1 MNDIKVSIIIPVY
14 KVPEEYLRNC
24 IESCINQT
32 LKNIEIILIDD
43 GSPDNCG
50 EICDEYALKD
60 SRIKVIHKKNGG
72 VSNARNYGILKSKG
86 EYIGFVDADDWI
98 EKDFYEEMIL
108 FGEKNKVDVVVSG
121 FVKEKNNKIIECLVK
136 EKSKIFNK
144 IEALKVLLERKL
156 YVWSPWDKIYKTAIL
171 KDNKIFFPKNISMGE
186 DLDFIWRL
194 FNKIDK
200 IGYISLNRYHY
211 CYRYGSSTV
220 NISAKKKKDSVL
232 VMESILNK
240 CKFLNKEI
248 FDRMKEVYLK
258 EISSYCGLML
268 IENEIKYRNEII
280 FYQKKIRTLRKSL
293 LRNKDFKLKIKLGI
307 LFFMLPNFICNKM
320 KFIVKWN
327 FHK

>member
-121 FVKEKNNKIIECLVK
+121 FVKEKIIK
-136 EKSKIFNK
+136 
-144 IEALKVLLERKL
+144 
-156 YVWSPWDKIYKTAIL
+156 
-171 KDNKIFFPKNISMGE
+171 
-186 DLDFIWRL
+186 
-194 FNKIDK
+194 
-200 IGYISLNRYHY
+200 
-211 CYRYGSSTV
+211 
-220 NISAKKKKDSVL
+220 
-232 VMESILNK
+232 
-240 CKFLNKEI
+240 
-248 FDRMKEVYLK
+248 
-258 EISSYCGLML
+258 
-268 IENEIKYRNEII
+268 
-280 FYQKKIRTLRKSL
+280 
-293 LRNKDFKLKIKLGI
+293 
-307 LFFMLPNFICNKM
+307 
-320 KFIVKWN
+320 
-327 FHK
+327 